1 MTNLSDRIVF
11 ITGASSGIGEA
22 TARKFA
28 LQGARVILVARRKDR
43 LERLT
48 RELTAPT
55 LALPL
60 DVRHQDEVNAAVAGL
75 PAEWQEIDILV
86 NAAGLA
92 RGLWKLYEG
101 QIDGWDEMIDTNIK
115 GLLYVSRAVVP
126 GMVTRGRGHIINLGS
141 IAGHELYPGGNVYC
155 ATKFAVNALTKGLL
169 MDLVDTPIRVSSI
182 DPGLVETEYSQVRFY
197 GDRERARKVYEG
209 LQPLTGNDI
218 ADAIVW
224 VASRP
229 PHVQVAQ
236 MVIFPAAQGSAMVVH
251 RHTK

>member
-236 MVIFPAAQGSAMVVH
+236 MVIFPAAQGSAMIVH

>member
-209 LQPLTGNDI
+209 LQPLTGDDI